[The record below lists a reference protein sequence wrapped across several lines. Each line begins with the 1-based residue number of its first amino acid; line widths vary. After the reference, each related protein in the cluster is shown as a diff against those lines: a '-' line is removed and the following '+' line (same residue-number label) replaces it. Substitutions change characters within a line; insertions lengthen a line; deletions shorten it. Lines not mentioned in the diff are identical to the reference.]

1 MRLKSSSI
9 SIASQ
14 WRARPSRHGFTLI
27 ELLVVI
33 GIILLLMGIFYAG
46 VKIVTAQAKERDTR
60 TMLETCKTMFENYRS
75 STHLTITISPNVPNV
90 PKGATWAFVLS
101 NGAMGS
107 QVWALGQESPLGLVT
122 PQALD
127 LGNPNRV
134 LPRGRMPDALQNTE
148 AIMQA
153 MLTVPENQTIFNNLP
168 QNKVIKD
175 ALTNVPL
182 ILDGWGNPIFFCP
195 GGGMTAIWVDPV
207 GNGNATQVV
216 TSEGVKPNGYNP
228 LLTTY
233 VPLGSPI
240 SNQPFFVSAGPD
252 EDLSNG
258 HGWTTGSPITS
269 SMNDDNIYSFK

>member
-175 ALTNVPL
+175 
-182 ILDGWGNPIFFCP
+182 
-195 GGGMTAIWVDPV
+195 
-207 GNGNATQVV
+207 V